1 MKKEYL
7 SKYMLFLAL
16 VVALVSCSKDN
27 WVSPEEGVKNAEKVL
42 GVTIDPLQDWKMTT
56 QVTGDIT
63 VTLGL
68 SQSYTVAVYD
78 VNPLN
83 NPDATYYVRK
93 TVREGEKTSFTCSLP
108 TAVKMV
114 YAVIFD
120 NYKRSLVKQVPV
132 LDGTLSIDFGSSSQ
146 TRSSFVSLTRSI
158 LPDHDF
164 NSDIPEKPTTAEM
177 DNADNFK
184 DGVDGIQAY
193 LSINSGNGFASNT
206 TACYI
211 DQNVQGVN
219 IWAGGYNDPDNNW
232 AWVTYG
238 GSLYVTGTCDFS
250 GKTFSLP
257 SNYVIYLVKDA
268 SLTID
273 GGFPG
278 GCKVYLADGS
288 RLTVNNNISTGNVS
302 YYSKGGSITARSGM
316 VVNGQNELFMEG
328 GSLTVNGLF
337 QLQPANCY
345 LHNTTVA
352 IHGQMDMNQGWDGSL
367 NRNVPA
373 VYYQEGGTFDNT
385 GNELVCNSG
394 KFYIDVDSRFSSI
407 AANGSGVIVNKGHMT
422 SDGDIKVYNNN
433 SVLINDGELSGAYLG
448 TEGSAH
454 FQNNGNVVI
463 DGSTVVNSNNNTWV
477 NNGQYQTGYFIYN
490 AGSSQV
496 INNCHMIVD
505 EDFNIN
511 LGDNDGTS
519 TFIMDSNS
527 CVETQNFNGGKYS
540 YTYFRT
546 DWNTYVTQDFGGGPF
561 RIDMGSESVF
571 KVSGT
576 ATMCATKDGYGIYGP
591 EEGSYAVFEANEV
604 VAGKEGQ
611 GFLVTYGNNLVV
623 SSGSHF
629 AQGHDGDPSH
639 PFIHFI
645 GSASLYDGDNTPA
658 IQISAQEPCNPGFN
672 PGTPSSPPSDDDIP
686 GSPAVWTFAFEDTFN
701 GDYDMN
707 DVVLQVK
714 ENEDDDSKIDVT
726 LCCTGASFN
735 LYVFLRTDDG
745 RDLKMFNGREVHA
758 VLGQPSGKFI
768 NTGEGDSDK
777 FISNIDPVTF
787 TFDKPSSNFDIA
799 TADFWIQSPQGD
811 IHVGTTYG
819 AGSAPYGLV
828 IPKAWRWPKEWNTIT
843 GNSVTD
849 SPYPDFAGFAADRT
863 VNTTWYDNV
872 VEDLVY

>member
-16 VVALVSCSKDN
+16 VVAVVSCSKDN

-42 GVTIDPLQDWKMTT
+42 GVTIDPLQDWKMAT

-132 LDGTLSIDFGSSSQ
+132 IEGTLSIDFGSSSQ

-164 NSDIPEKPTTAEM
+164 SSDIPAKPTTAEM
-177 DNADNFK
+177 DNADNFGATPPA
-184 DGVDGIQAY
+184 GVKSYYERCRESATQWYTPTEFTGGSA
-193 LSINSGNGFASNT
+193 
-206 TACYI
+206 YI
-211 DQNVQGVN
+211 DASFRGEVRIHKGNAEN
-219 IWAGGYNDPDNNW
+219 R
-232 AWVTYG
+232 
-238 GSLYVTGTCDFS
+238 LYVMGNCNFTQRSF
-250 GKTFSLP
+250 
-257 SNYVIYLVKDA
+257 YLGEGFEVYLLEGA
-268 SLTID
+268 SLTLSN
-273 GGFPG
+273 GFSG
-278 GCKVYLADGS
+278 NTKVYLSNGS

-385 GNELVCNSG
+385 GKELVCNSG

-433 SVLINDGELSGAYLG
+433 SVLINDGDLSGAYLG
-448 TEGSAH
+448 TEGSSH

-496 INNCHMIVD
+496 INNCHMVVD

-511 LGDNDGTS
+511 LGDNAGTS

-591 EEGSYAVFEANEV
+591 EEGNYAVFEANEV

-629 AQGHDGDPSH
+629 AQGHDGDPTH

-714 ENEDDDSKIDVT
+714 ENEDDDSMIDVT

-745 RDLKMFNGREVHA
+745 RDLRMFNGREVHA

-787 TFDKPSSNFDIA
+787 TFAKPSSNFDIA